1 MAMKKTTPPKPP
13 RPGGNTPPDT
23 RSIKFSSGVT
33 VLGEMPWKTNLPH
46 LKRDP
51 LSEKN
56 IKELKAM
63 IAKIDAQKA
72 KAAKD
77 AKKNAKIIKS
87 QNKKPLVTG
96 RGATKPVTAASVG
109 AKQKPVIKVKPPR
122 GGRGMGGMLG
132 GGSSVT
138 RQPR

>member
-1 MAMKKTTPPKPP
+1 MAIKKSTKPA

-23 RSIKFSSGVT
+23 RSMKFSSGVT

-87 QNKKPLVTG
+87 QNKQASRAKT
-96 RGATKPVTAASVG
+96 ATAQQSRRMKME
-109 AKQKPVIKVKPPR
+109 KKPVIKVKPR
-122 GGRGMGGMLG
+122 GRIGGMLG
-132 GGSSVT
+132 GGSLTSRT
-138 RQPR
+138 K

>member
-23 RSIKFSSGVT
+23 RSMKFSSGVT
-33 VLGEMPWKTNLPH
+33 VIGSMPWKTNLPH

-51 LSEKN
+51 LPEKT

-63 IAKIDAQKA
+63 LAKIDAQKA

-77 AKKNAKIIKS
+77 AKKNAKIIKK

-96 RGATKPVTAASVG
+96 RGPTKPITTTNTTG
-109 AKQKPVIKVKPPR
+109 PKKPVIKVKPPR
-122 GGRGMGGMLG
+122 GGNIGGMLL
-132 GGSSVT
+132 GGSLTSRT
-138 RQPR
+138 K